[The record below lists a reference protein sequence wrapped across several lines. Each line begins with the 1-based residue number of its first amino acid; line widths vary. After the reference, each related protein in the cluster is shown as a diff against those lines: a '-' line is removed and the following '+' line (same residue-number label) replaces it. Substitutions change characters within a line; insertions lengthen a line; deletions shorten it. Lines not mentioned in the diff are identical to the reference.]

1 MYQHHHKYDRSGHE
15 SVDSVDKDMGRF
27 WRNKGKGTMYL
38 KEKNIIACEKLEI
51 PKSRE
56 KFL

>member
-15 SVDSVDKDMGRF
+15 SADSVDKDMGRF

-38 KEKNIIACEKLEI
+38 KENI
-51 PKSRE
+51 S
-56 KFL
+56 